1 MTHLLVHL
9 IIFLTISK
17 RKVRLPMDINY
28 ELYKVFY
35 YVASS
40 LSFSEASKQLY
51 ISQSAVSQS
60 IKTLEKKLEQPLFI
74 RSTKKVQLT
83 PAGKLL
89 LKHIEPAMNLIQ
101 RGESQLLDT
110 GTLGLG
116 QLHIGASDTIC
127 RYFLVPYLK
136 LFHQRFPSV
145 PIKVTNATSLNCV
158 ELLEQGKV
166 DLIITNFPNSGLNQS
181 YIQKTVCN
189 FQDVF
194 IANPAYFDLKQ
205 QEIPFEQLRQYPI
218 IMLERK
224 STTSEFLHNL
234 FLQHQLELMPEI
246 ELSSNDLLI
255 DLARIGL
262 GIAFVPDFCLSKD
275 SKDLYIVKTKETL
288 PSRQLIAAIN
298 PTLPVAQSTEEFLK
312 LLPST

>member
-1 MTHLLVHL
+1 
-9 IIFLTISK
+9 
-17 RKVRLPMDINY
+17 MDINY

-35 YVASS
+35 YVATS

-83 PAGKLL
+83 PAGKIL
-89 LKHIEPAMNLIQ
+89 LKHIEPAMNLIR
-101 RGESQLLDT
+101 RGESQLLDS
-110 GTLGLG
+110 GSLGLG

-136 LFHQRFPSV
+136 QFHKKFPNV
-145 PIKVTNATSLNCV
+145 PIKVTNSTSLSCV

-166 DLIITNFPNSGLNQS
+166 DLIVTNFPNSNLNQS
-181 YIQKTVCN
+181 YIRKTVCS
-189 FQDVF
+189 FHDVF
-194 IANPAYFDLKQ
+194 IANPAYYNLKQ
-205 QEIPFEQLRQYPI
+205 QEIALEDLQQYPI
-218 IMLERK
+218 LMLDRK
-224 STTSEFLHNL
+224 STTSEFLHAMFQRSHL
-234 FLQHQLELMPEI
+234 DLVPEI

-262 GIAFVPDFCLSKD
+262 G
-275 SKDLYIVKTKETL
+275 
-288 PSRQLIAAIN
+288 
-298 PTLPVAQSTEEFLK
+298 VACVTEEFSQSGLGRGVI
-312 LLPST
+312 LPLHTDFEIPPRSVCMCTLRDVAPTSAANRFMDFISESDKMAYDLGHSYHFTNV